1 MAGSDVTEP
10 FLGTREE
17 RERERGIR
25 GIENKKIIGLETSE
39 TGYTTYGTKRGAS

>member
-10 FLGTREE
+10 FLGTRE
-17 RERERGIR
+17 ERERGIR

-39 TGYTTYGTKRGAS
+39 TGYTTCGTKRGAS